1 MNQRLQGK
9 TVLITGA
16 SGGLGERL
24 AYRCAE
30 YQANVILVARSIH
43 KLEQIKKDIEEK
55 YGIQVTTYQVDI
67 GKQEEI
73 LRFYDQIKDVTID
86 VLINNAGYGVFKTLL
101 DSPIDEA
108 EKMFRVNVIGLITM
122 TKIVLPKM
130 IAQNSGHIINI
141 ASQAG
146 KIATPKS
153 SIYSA
158 TKSAVLK
165 FTDSLR
171 MEVQQSGI
179 FVTAVNPGPIATNF
193 FEVADESGEYLK
205 NVGRWVLQPND
216 VADKIVK
223 KLFTSTREINLPRL
237 MNVGSIFYT
246 LFPTIVEK
254 VGKKAFFKK

>member
-1 MNQRLQGK
+1 MNRRLQGK

-16 SGGLGERL
+16 SGGLGEML
-24 AYRCAE
+24 AYRCADSG
-30 YQANVILVARSIH
+30 ANVILVARSMN
-43 KLEQIKKDIEEK
+43 KLEQIKRNIEEK
-55 YGIQVTTYQVDI
+55 YGIQVNTYQLDI
-67 GKQEEI
+67 GNQEEI
-73 LRFYDQIKDVTID
+73 LLLFDQIKDLTID

-101 DSPIDEA
+101 DSSIDEA

-122 TKIVLPKM
+122 TKLVLPKM
-130 IAQNSGHIINI
+130 IVQNSGHIINI

-165 FTDSLR
+165 FSDSLR

-205 NVGRWVLQPND
+205 NVGRWVLQPSD
-216 VADKIVK
+216 VADKIVD

-237 MNVGSIFYT
+237 MNVGSIVYT